1 MAIEFVSTIS
11 ERNKIS
17 GILHLP
23 RNPSPPCVICSHGLF
38 SSKESEK
45 LVEIGETFS
54 AQGIAVF
61 RYDHQGCGEST
72 GDIGTTTTSS
82 RLQDLTTMVALARRH
97 PLLGDRLALLGSSMG
112 SFISILKAAADGKI
126 RALALWAAPARLGKN
141 AETTDEEA
149 LLHKTFYE
157 DAAQYDAVK
166 AIKGLHNCLLLHGEC
181 DETVPLAHA
190 QELYHATKSPKRLE
204 VFPGG
209 DHRFT
214 NSQDRRRAI
223 LLSLAWFQKYL

>member
-1 MAIEFVSTIS
+1 M
-11 ERNKIS
+11 
-17 GILHLP
+17 
-23 RNPSPPCVICSHGLF
+23 
-38 SSKESEK
+38 
-45 LVEIGETFS
+45 EIGETFS

-82 RLQDLTTMVALARRH
+82 RLQDLTTMVDLARRH

-166 AIKGLHNCLLLHGEC
+166 AIKGLHNCFLLHGEC

-190 QELYHATKSPKRLE
+190 QKLYHATKSPKRLE